1 MFFEFSKKVKSK
13 KVKIIFSNEQI
24 DNIKN
29 GKLEASMQQTHS
41 KNVKMVDKKNL
52 FNENTDGI
60 FTINKDICLKVKTA
74 DCLPIFF
81 YNESPFILGVVHAGW
96 KGLKRGII
104 ENAYKVI
111 KMSIKDAAS
120 IQVLIGPSISQKNYE
135 VQDEFIDYFGSKF
148 ITSRN
153 GKLFLDL
160 KAVAVSQL
168 KSLGISN
175 VNDAAECTYE
185 NEYYHS
191 YRRDKTTSRLVGWI
205 YYE

>member
-81 YNESPFILGVVHAGW
+81 YNESPFILGVVYFPLPAF
-96 KGLKRGII
+96 LAT
-104 ENAYKVI
+104 EVI
-111 KMSIKDAAS
+111 
-120 IQVLIGPSISQKNYE
+120 VP
-135 VQDEFIDYFGSKF
+135 V
-148 ITSRN
+148 R
-153 GKLFLDL
+153 
-160 KAVAVSQL
+160 
-168 KSLGISN
+168 
-175 VNDAAECTYE
+175 
-185 NEYYHS
+185 
-191 YRRDKTTSRLVGWI
+191 
-205 YYE
+205 

>member
-135 VQDEFIDYFGSKF
+135 VQDEFIDYFENKF
-148 ITSRN
+148 IASKN
-153 GKLFLDL
+153 DKFFLDL
-160 KAVAVSQL
+160 KAVAKSQL
-168 KSLGISN
+168 MDLGITN
-175 VNDAAECTYE
+175 VSDTAICTFE

-191 YRRDKTTSRLVGWI
+191 YRRDKTSKRLRGWI